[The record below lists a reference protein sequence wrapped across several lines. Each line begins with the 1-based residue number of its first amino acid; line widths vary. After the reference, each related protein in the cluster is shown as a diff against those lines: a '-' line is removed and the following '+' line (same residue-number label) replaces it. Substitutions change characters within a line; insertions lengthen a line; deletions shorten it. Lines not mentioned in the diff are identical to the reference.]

1 MTEETTVGSAT
12 GVAVRRI
19 PYPYRAMLAICSDL
33 DETPDRHVYVE
44 TARYL
49 NTHRTTSMGPGLG
62 LEVGNTIYFDMPPDQ
77 FAYWN
82 TDDAGRAMVQ
92 ALIRS
97 GHIDCFHSFG
107 DLAAT
112 RGHAGRALDEL
123 ARHAC
128 RLEVWIDHAVAPTN
142 FGADIMRGAGDLPGA
157 AAYHADLTCGF
168 GVRYVWRGRVTSVIG
183 QDTARRL
190 AGIYRGTH
198 PVSSARTLAKEVAK
212 GALARLGSAKY
223 VMHAANGVLRK
234 TRLRDGSPVDEF
246 LRSNPHWEAVDKG
259 ETAEGLADVLSE
271 PVLHRLMD
279 REGCMVLYTHLGKI
293 RGRQEPLP
301 PRTRGALGRLAA
313 LYREGRILVT
323 TTRRLL
329 DHCRG
334 VREAAFRVL
343 PSDGGLT
350 LDVTVPV
357 DGVALS
363 FYVAEPERTGVRVNG
378 REVTA
383 LQRNG
388 PDHTGRRSVSIPWA
402 PLEFPE
408 P

>member
-1 MTEETTVGSAT
+1 MGIAT
-12 GVAVRRI
+12 GVAMRRI

-44 TARYL
+44 TTRYL
-49 NTHRTTSMGPGLG
+49 NTHRMTSMGPGVG

-82 TDDAGRAMVQ
+82 TDDAGRAMIQ

-107 DLAAT
+107 DLART

-123 ARHAC
+123 ARHDC

-142 FGADIMRGAGDLPGA
+142 FGADIMRGTGDLPGA

-183 QDTARRL
+183 QDIARRL
-190 AGIYRGTH
+190 AGICRRKH
-198 PVSSARTLAKEVAK
+198 QVSSARTLGKEVAK
-212 GALARLGSAKY
+212 GVLARLGSAKY
-223 VMHAANGVLRK
+223 VMHGANQVLRK
-234 TRLRDGSPVDEF
+234 TRLRDGRPVDEF

-259 ETAEGLADVLSE
+259 DTADGLADVLSA

-301 PRTRGALGRLAA
+301 PRTREALGRLAA

-329 DHCRG
+329 DHCLG
-334 VREAAFRVL
+334 VREVAFRAL
-343 PSDGGLT
+343 PREGGLT
-350 LDVTVPV
+350 LDVTVPLE
-357 DGVALS
+357 GAALS
-363 FYVAEPERTGVRVNG
+363 FYVAEPERTGMRVNG
-378 REVTA
+378 REVAA
-383 LQRNG
+383 LRCNG

-408 P
+408 L